1 MNGNLQRF
9 PDVPLGVAIVTHGPV
24 AVAALVVVVAAL
36 VVPVAAL
43 VVPVPVEPGQEES
56 Q

>member
-1 MNGNLQRF
+1 MNGNLQSL

-24 AVAALVVVVAAL
+24 AVAAFVVAAAL